1 MKRVLRPVLLC
12 VAVIFLNLVLTK
24 YLLSDGSPM
33 SDLPASFINWCLA
46 TYNPQNAEE
55 VADMEMVIA
64 LAISAVL
71 TLALACVVLLLR
83 KWRGM
88 GKA

>member
-12 VAVIFLNLVLTK
+12 VAAIFLILVLTK
-24 YLLSDGSPM
+24 YLLSEGSPM
-33 SDLPASFINWCLA
+33 SSLPASFVDWCLA

-64 LAISAVL
+64 LSISTVL
-71 TLALACVVLLLR
+71 TSVLAGAFLFLR
-83 KWRGM
+83 KRRGM
-88 GKA
+88 DKA